1 MTDDPEPERY
11 YDWILWKLR
20 KERAFD
26 MEQQLDLFN
35 NEKKVMTMEDLLKKD
50 IAEMQKQIYT
60 LQIRVKELIKE
71 NSELKENANIQTQK

>member
-50 IAEMQKQIYT
+50 IAEMQKQ
-60 LQIRVKELIKE
+60 VKELIKE

>member
-1 MTDDPEPERY
+1 MTDAPEPKRY

-35 NEKKVMTMEDLLKKD
+35 NGKEVMTMEDLLKKD
-50 IAEMQKQIYT
+50 IAEMQKQINT

-71 NSELKENANIQTQK
+71 NSELRKNANI